1 MSAIKFLDN
10 VYFGDDVEIQMGDPS
25 TPEGKIYGNS
35 SGLFLEAVGQNKLIS
50 LICPSSAN
58 GGIITFGYGG
68 SNYFFFMN
76 SINGSTEIR
85 YSNSKVFETISG
97 GVKVTGELQTTGNI
111 EVNTDKFIVNG
122 TSGQTDI
129 LGNFK
134 VNADKFVVAAST
146 GNTEVAGSLNVS
158 GVGVFSDNI
167 AVAGGYRDSNGS
179 YGTSG
184 QVLQSSG
191 SATTAWTTAGSSG
204 GGLAQQFVL
213 GGRCGVNTSVDAGA
227 GYVYMAGSLGANY
240 YNWTSTD
247 AGKSFQ
253 GAGTPGTSTETFTS
267 YTALTNGTFKI
278 NKSGTAYMTGI
289 VEFPSQAEVQGEDL
303 HFFLWK
309 VPSGAVTAMNNGT
322 YVGST
327 ITCTLVASDTVR
339 VPLASQ
345 NIIPMTFEATSQTVS
360 EGDYVFAAISFDGTV
375 TGTRYFPIN
384 YSVYVK

>member
-10 VYFGDDVEIQMGDPS
+10 VKFDDDVEIQMGDPS

-35 SGLFLEAVGQNKLIS
+35 SGLFLEAVGTNKLIS
-50 LICPSSAN
+50 LACPSAAN
-58 GGIITFGYGG
+58 GGIITLGYGG
-68 SNYFFFMN
+68 ANYFFFMN

-85 YSNSKVFETISG
+85 FSNSKVFETISG

-111 EVNTDKFIVNG
+111 EVDTNKF
-122 TSGQTDI
+122 T
-129 LGNFK
+129 
-134 VNADKFVVAAST
+134 VVAST
-146 GNTEVAGSLNVS
+146 GNVTAAGSIGATGNIS
-158 GVGVFSDNI
+158 TAASI
-167 AVAGGYRDSNGS
+167 AVGGGYRDSNGS

-184 QVLQSSG
+184 QVLSSSG
-191 SATTAWTTAGSSG
+191 SQTTAWTTAGGSSSG
-204 GGLAQQFVL
+204 PAQQFVL

-267 YTALTNGTFKI
+267 YTALTNGTFQI
-278 NKSGTAYMTGI
+278 TKSGTAYMTGI
-289 VEFPSQAEVQGEDL
+289 VEFPSQSEVQGEDL

-309 VPSGAVTAMNNGT
+309 IPSSAVTAMNNGT

-327 ITCTLVASDTVR
+327 ISCLLVASDTVR

-345 NIIPMTFEATSQTVS
+345 NIIPMTFEATSQSVS
-360 EGDYVFAAISFDGTV
+360 QGDYVFAAISFDGTV

>member
-10 VYFGDDVEIQMGDPS
+10 IYFDDNVEIQMGDPS

-35 SGLFLEAVGQNKLIS
+35 AGLFLEAVGTNKILS
-50 LICPSSAN
+50 LLCPSSS
-58 GGIITFGYGG
+58 GFISFGYGG
-68 SNYFFFMN
+68 TNYFFFMN

-111 EVNTDKFIVNG
+111 EVNTNKFIVNG
-122 TSGQTDI
+122 TSGETDV

-134 VNADKFVVAAST
+134 VNTDRFVVTAST
-146 GNTEVAGSLNVS
+146 GNTAAAGSLTV
-158 GVGVFSDNI
+158 GGLGVFSDSI
-167 AVAGGYRDSNGS
+167 AVVGGYRDSNGS

-184 QVLQSSG
+184 QVLSSSG
-191 SATTAWTTAGSSG
+191 SQTTAWTTAGGSG
-204 GGLAQQFVL
+204 NVPTQQFVL
-213 GGRCGVNTSVDAGA
+213 GGRCGVSTSVDAGA

-240 YNWTSTD
+240 YNWTQTD
-247 AGKSFQ
+247 SGKSFQ
-253 GAGTPGTSTETFTS
+253 GAGTPGTSTETFVS

-327 ITCTLVASDTVR
+327 ITCTLVASDTVT
-339 VPLASQ
+339 VPSSSQ
-345 NIIPMTFEATSQTVS
+345 NIIPMTFEATSQAVS
-360 EGDYVFAAISFDGTV
+360 DGDYVFAAISFDGTV